1 LTKPGLPACQPE
13 TTIPRLGIGWL
24 ESRFVFALCLF
35 QIVLLSQALAA
46 VGEPAVVVNSNV
58 PVADISG
65 NGLRGIF
72 GMRLRVW
79 SDGTPIRVFVLPDS
93 APEHEAFAK
102 RRLSIFPHQ
111 LRRAWDRLVYSGI
124 GQAPIRVQDTDEM
137 LSRIA
142 STPGAI
148 GYLPV
153 EMLNDN
159 DMVRVVEVP

>member
-1 LTKPGLPACQPE
+1 MKPGSPAR
-13 TTIPRLGIGWL
+13 PREAVALRRGMCRL
-24 ESRFVFALCLF
+24 ESRIVLAFCLI
-35 QIVLLSQALAA
+35 QIVLLSHALAA
-46 VGEPAVVVNSNV
+46 VGDQAVVVNPNV
-58 PVADISG
+58 PITDISG

-79 SDGTPIRVFVLPDS
+79 PDGTPIRVFVLPDN
-93 APEHEAFAK
+93 APEHEAFSK

-111 LRRAWDRLVYSGI
+111 LRRAWDRLVYSGL

-137 LSRIA
+137 LSRSA
-142 STPGAI
+142 SSPGAI

-153 EMLNDN
+153 DMLNDT